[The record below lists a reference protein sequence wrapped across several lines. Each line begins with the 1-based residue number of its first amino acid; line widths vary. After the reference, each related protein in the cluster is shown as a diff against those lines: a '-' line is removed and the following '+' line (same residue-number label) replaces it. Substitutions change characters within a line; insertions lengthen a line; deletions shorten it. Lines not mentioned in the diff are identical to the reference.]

1 MGPSGGGK
9 QCPGQSWQLIKCTC
23 DGGWSCCSSTNQCDV
38 DQGDCDSDADC
49 KTGLK
54 CGSNNF
60 KPSTANNYNSN
71 SDCCYKPS
79 GSVINGNWGSWT
91 SWSTCDNGGQRSR
104 RRSCNNPA
112 PSGGGAPCSGSSV
125 QSIKCTCD

>member
-38 DQGDCDSDADC
+38 DQGDCDTDADC

-54 CGSNNF
+54 CGSNNC

-79 GSVINGNWGSWT
+79 DCPEKYTYFQHTGYCYQAVW
-91 SWSTCDNGGQRSR
+91 NGGGITRS
-104 RRSCNNPA
+104 SANNECTTA
-112 PSGGGAPCSGSSV
+112 GGKLA
-125 QSIKCTCD
+125 SIHD